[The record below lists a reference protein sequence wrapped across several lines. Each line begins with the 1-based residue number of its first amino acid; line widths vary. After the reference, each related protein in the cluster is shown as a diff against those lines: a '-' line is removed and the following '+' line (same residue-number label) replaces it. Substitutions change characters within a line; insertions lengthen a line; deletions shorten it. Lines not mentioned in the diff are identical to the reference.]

1 MDIAA
6 LSITMSQT
14 KVQEA
19 ASLSVLKM
27 SMNESKETAEAMTK
41 MMDNIAVDENLGNKI
56 DVYV

>member
-6 LSITMSQT
+6 LSMTMSQT
-14 KVQEA
+14 KVQES

-27 SMNESKETAEAMTK
+27 SMNDSKETAEAMTK

>member
-1 MDIAA
+1 MT
-6 LSITMSQT
+6 LSQT
-14 KVQEA
+14 KVQES

-27 SMNESKETAEAMTK
+27 SMNDSKETAEAMTK

>member
-6 LSITMSQT
+6 LSMTMSQT
-14 KVQEA
+14 KVQES

-27 SMNESKETAEAMTK
+27 CMNDSKETAEAMTK

>member
-6 LSITMSQT
+6 LSMTMSQT
-14 KVQEA
+14 KVQE
-19 ASLSVLKM
+19 SVNLSILKM
-27 SMNESKETAEAMTK
+27 SMNDSKETAEAMTK

>member
-6 LSITMSQT
+6 LSMTMSQT
-14 KVQEA
+14 KVQES
-19 ASLSVLKM
+19 ASLSILKM
-27 SMNESKETAEAMTK
+27 SMNDSKETAEAMTK